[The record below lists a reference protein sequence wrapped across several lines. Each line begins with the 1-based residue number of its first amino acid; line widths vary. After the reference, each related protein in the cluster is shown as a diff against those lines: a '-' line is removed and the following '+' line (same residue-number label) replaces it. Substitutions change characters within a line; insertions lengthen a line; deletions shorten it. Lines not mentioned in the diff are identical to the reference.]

1 MSAPCHLC
9 GLSSWCVAW
18 RQHKCFYSLRAHQL
32 FFWCEHWFFW
42 RGFGQVDASLPFVLA
57 IAYQI
62 SDPRMSVVW
71 FPDLLSSLLNP
82 WCQLMLPR
90 GKLKPSILVSCS
102 FLALVK
108 CLYLS
113 LFWLIII
120 IAFSLSLSLVHSP
133 PSLPLRE
140 SEKLIVWCLENE
152 PGTGYCPP
160 YVFFPNSN
168 MLDSLIFIAIG
179 VTFKAVALL
188 WQFYSLCN
196 A

>member
-1 MSAPCHLC
+1 MLTLVSAPCHLC

-90 GKLKPSILVSCS
+90 GKLKLSILVSCS

-113 LFWLIII
+113 PFWLIIYHCVLSI
-120 IAFSLSLSLVHSP
+120 SLSR
-133 PSLPLRE
+133 SLPPLSSSQRIR
-140 SEKLIVWCLENE
+140 KTCCL
-152 PGTGYCPP
+152 
-160 YVFFPNSN
+160 
-168 MLDSLIFIAIG
+168 MLG
-179 VTFKAVALL
+179 EWTRYWLL
-188 WQFYSLCN
+188 SSLCFFSQQQYAWFSN
-196 A
+196 LYCYRSYI